1 MQSGVWMS
9 QWMESR
15 IGIWLQ
21 AGWMSARS
29 ICLASIVGVAALP
42 LVATAAAN
50 SSANPAQSSAAC
62 NLPKLTPEQ
71 LQRLDVLGWLERM
84 RQATDLST
92 YSGNFVVMSSSGVM
106 SSSRVWHVCDG
117 HRQIERLEALNGTPR
132 IVYRQNAEVRTF
144 SPNDRIVRIESR
156 EMPRK
161 LQRAE
166 GISGESL
173 LAHYAAQMSGRE
185 RIAGKD
191 ADLLQLRPRDAWRF
205 GYRVW
210 LDRASGLVLK
220 WQTVTPGGR
229 VLEQA
234 AFSELDM
241 GAPVSGAQIE
251 AMMNDVVGY
260 RVITASRNPTTLE
273 ANGWALPIPV
283 EGFKLLSCAEKQ
295 KLKDAA
301 KAQTQ
306 QLRLASVQ
314 CVYSDG
320 LASISVFLEPY
331 SEERH
336 AYNGQE
342 LRLGATHTLSGRVT
356 EEGWVTMVGEVPL
369 ATLRLFASA
378 IKQIP
383 H

>member
-1 MQSGVWMS
+1 M
-9 QWMESR
+9 
-15 IGIWLQ
+15 LNP
-21 AGWMSARS
+21 
-29 ICLASIVGVAALP
+29 LAPLEVFATNTMFCDPAIDTSDPDDAELP
-42 LVATAAAN
+42 SAAA
-50 SSANPAQSSAAC
+50 
-62 NLPKLTPEQ
+62 
-71 LQRLDVLGWLERM
+71 RM
-84 RQATDLST
+84 
-92 YSGNFVVMSSSGVM
+92 
-106 SSSRVWHVCDG
+106 
-117 HRQIERLEALNGTPR
+117 EA
-132 IVYRQNAEVRTF
+132 YRKT
-144 SPNDRIVRIESR
+144 
-156 EMPRK
+156 
-161 LQRAE
+161 
-166 GISGESL
+166 
-173 LAHYAAQMSGRE
+173 
-185 RIAGKD
+185 
-191 ADLLQLRPRDAWRF
+191 RD
-205 GYRVW
+205 
-210 LDRASGLVLK
+210 ASGLVLK

-301 KAQTQ
+301 KAKAQMQ

-336 AYNGQE
+336 TYNGQE

>member
-21 AGWMSARS
+21 AGWLSARS

-42 LVATAAAN
+42 LVATAAA
-50 SSANPAQSSAAC
+50 SSPANPAQSSAAC
-62 NLPKLTPEQ
+62 NLPQLTPEQ

-166 GISGESL
+166 GI
-173 LAHYAAQMSGRE
+173 
-185 RIAGKD
+185 
-191 ADLLQLRPRDAWRF
+191 
-205 GYRVW
+205 
-210 LDRASGLVLK
+210 
-220 WQTVTPGGR
+220 
-229 VLEQA
+229 
-234 AFSELDM
+234 
-241 GAPVSGAQIE
+241 
-251 AMMNDVVGY
+251 
-260 RVITASRNPTTLE
+260 
-273 ANGWALPIPV
+273 
-283 EGFKLLSCAEKQ
+283 
-295 KLKDAA
+295 
-301 KAQTQ
+301 
-306 QLRLASVQ
+306 
-314 CVYSDG
+314 
-320 LASISVFLEPY
+320 
-331 SEERH
+331 
-336 AYNGQE
+336 
-342 LRLGATHTLSGRVT
+342 
-356 EEGWVTMVGEVPL
+356 
-369 ATLRLFASA
+369 
-378 IKQIP
+378 
-383 H
+383 